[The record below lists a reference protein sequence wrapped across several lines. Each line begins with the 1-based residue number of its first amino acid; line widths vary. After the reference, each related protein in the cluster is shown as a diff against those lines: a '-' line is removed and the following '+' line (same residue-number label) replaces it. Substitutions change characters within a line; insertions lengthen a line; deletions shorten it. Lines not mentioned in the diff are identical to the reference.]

1 MTLEKFGRKLPTVV
15 YFYLKK
21 SHFGTLY
28 LIIQKP
34 TIMTIEQMMMQSE
47 ALIFGAD
54 KPISTTDIEQ
64 ILKDS
69 IQEEED
75 IDKEKLSSALDA
87 IVEKYASDFYPFEVK
102 QIGGGFQF
110 LSKKDFYPTLA
121 KLNGEKFTKRLS
133 TASMETLAIIA
144 YKQPITKG
152 EIEHIRGV
160 NSDYSVQKLLEKEL
174 IVISGRMEEMVGKP
188 LTYNTSKSFMNY
200 LGLNNLD
207 ELPKLSEMISQEMIE
222 PTNAL
227 EAMPTENQ
235 TEVQMIVSE
244 HGELIEI
251 EKREERSEE

>member
-1 MTLEKFGRKLPTVV
+1 
-15 YFYLKK
+15 
-21 SHFGTLY
+21 
-28 LIIQKP
+28 
-34 TIMTIEQMMMQSE
+34 MTIEEIMLQSE

-54 KPISTTDIEQ
+54 RPVTALDIEQ

-69 IQEEED
+69 MAEGEEANF
-75 IDKEKLSSALDA
+75 DKEKLSSALDA
-87 IVEKYASDFYPFEVK
+87 IVEKYSSDFYPFEVR
-102 QIGGGFQF
+102 QIAGGFQF
-110 LSKKDFYPTLA
+110 QSKKAYYPTLA

-200 LGLNNLD
+200 LGLNSLD
-207 ELPKLSEMISQEMIE
+207 ELPRLSEILQQEMLEPTDAAMALPDDRSDIQLVVSQE
-222 PTNAL
+222 
-227 EAMPTENQ
+227 
-235 TEVQMIVSE
+235 
-244 HGELIEI
+244 GELIEVENKQE
-251 EKREERSEE
+251 EKHEDSSEAQ

>member
-1 MTLEKFGRKLPTVV
+1 
-15 YFYLKK
+15 
-21 SHFGTLY
+21 
-28 LIIQKP
+28 
-34 TIMTIEQMMMQSE
+34 MMMQSE

-251 EKREERSEE
+251 EKREERSKE